1 MAKAPL
7 TPEQNLK
14 KIRQMRL
21 CLLVCGVFTLL
32 TALLHIFTRSF
43 NPLYE
48 GVQILLGV
56 GCVVYGFTL
65 TKKINQ
71 IQEEQ

>member
-14 KIRQMRL
+14 KIRQVRL
-21 CLLVCGVFTLL
+21 CLFLCGIFTLL
-32 TALLHIFTRSF
+32 TTLLHILTRSF
-43 NPLYE
+43 EPLYE

-65 TKKINQ
+65 TKKIKQ
-71 IQEEQ
+71 IEEEQ